1 MSLPVRSA
9 PWSPLTKLL
18 VALAVFTAMGLLLYT
33 FNYLIGPVIT
43 CFIITYLLGP
53 VVAWVSQRTG
63 LNWRASVGVVYL
75 ALVVILIG
83 VLVAAGF
90 AIQQQV
96 VGLWNAMQGIVADLP
111 RFLQTTFNDL
121 QTTLNQPMEI
131 GPFTFTPSVTFAA
144 VDFNALAGQLTSGI
158 QPALSQAGSTVGNFA
173 GSTVTAIGWFLLIVL
188 LSFYLMLDLHNLLP
202 ALEGKMVQGYAY
214 DVRRMAQAL
223 GPIWNAYLRGQ
234 ITLALII
241 ALMVGTALTVLGVR
255 FGPVLG
261 AVSFFMEFIPYIGP
275 TSAALIGSLV
285 ALFQGSNPF
294 GLNQVTYAVLIFATY
309 VILQQIQGNAF
320 YPRIMGEN
328 LGLHPVVILLGVFVT
343 AQLFGVIGVVLS
355 APLLATGKL
364 FLGYLYAKLFDLDP
378 WPDPPAKA
386 PPAPK
391 KPNVIWRW
399 LVMRL
404 NALRPADKK

>member
-9 PWSPLTKLL
+9 PWSPLTKML
-18 VALAVFTAMGLLLYT
+18 VALVVFTVIGLLLYT

-53 VVAWVSQRTG
+53 VVTWVSQRTG
-63 LNWRASVGVVYL
+63 WGWRASVGVVYL
-75 ALVVILIG
+75 ALALVIIG

-96 VGLWNAMQGIVADLP
+96 VGLWNAMQNILADLP
-111 RFLQTTFNDL
+111 AFLQTTFDAL
-121 QTTLNQPMEI
+121 QTTLNQPVEI

-144 VDFNALAGQLTSGI
+144 VDFTALAGQLTSGI
-158 QPALSQAGSTVGNFA
+158 QPALTQAGATVGNFA
-173 GSTVTAIGWFLLIVL
+173 GSAITAIGWFLLILL
-188 LSFYLMLDLHNLLP
+188 LSFYLMLDLPRLLP
-202 ALEGKMVQGYAY
+202 TLEGLMVQGYAY

-241 ALMVGTALTVLGVR
+241 AVMIGSALTLLGVR
-255 FGPVLG
+255 LGPVLG
-261 AVSFFMEFIPYIGP
+261 GVVFVGEFIPYVGP
-275 TSAALIGSLV
+275 TVSAIIGSLV

-294 GLNQVTYAVLIFATY
+294 GLNQVTYALLVFATY
-309 VILQQIQGNAF
+309 VILQQIQGNVL

-343 AQLFGVIGVVLS
+343 AQLFGFIGVVLS
-355 APLLATGKL
+355 APLLATAKL

-378 WPDPPAKA
+378 WPDPPPKP

-391 KPNVIWRW
+391 NPNVIWRW
-399 LVMRL
+399 LMMRL
-404 NALRPADKK
+404 NALRPAKK